1 MNYDQT
7 GQDKEPKHDSDD
19 AQARLFEEILN
30 RLEARQ
36 PAAAAERQS
45 GAAQAG
51 NQTAAIDL
59 IELFFYCL
67 SRCYVVII
75 GAMIGAIWMGLSAQY
90 LREPVYTA
98 TSKLYIVGQTGSSI
112 IADLQIGTVLTLD
125 YQEVFKTW
133 EVHQMVNEQ
142 LKTDYPYSQLQSM
155 LTVTNPEDT
164 RILYITVRDTDP
176 QMAAD
181 IANAYAAAAKWFITE
196 SMLTDAPTTFSVALV
211 PSVPSSSGT
220 ASQAVKG
227 FLLGTVLAGGLLV
240 LAFVLDNRP
249 KSPEDIMNCSG
260 LPTLAVIPV
269 GMDAVKD
276 EREGRR
282 RRRREAGKEAGAA

>member
-1 MNYDQT
+1 
-7 GQDKEPKHDSDD
+7 
-19 AQARLFEEILN
+19 
-30 RLEARQ
+30 
-36 PAAAAERQS
+36 
-45 GAAQAG
+45 
-51 NQTAAIDL
+51 
-59 IELFFYCL
+59 
-67 SRCYVVII
+67 
-75 GAMIGAIWMGLSAQY
+75 
-90 LREPVYTA
+90 
-98 TSKLYIVGQTGSSI
+98 
-112 IADLQIGTVLTLD
+112 
-125 YQEVFKTW
+125 
-133 EVHQMVNEQ
+133 MVNEQ